1 MYTGPFGYDGA
12 APPILNGT
20 ADDPPC
26 PYYHLGPCI
35 ITRGPSWLVGSSAP
49 SLGNLAKR
57 YGLYRKFWRVLRQ
70 VGVLSNPPVLEREDG
85 SHNTDVR
92 EVMPK
97 CVVNVSCFFFTHVLD
112 VRRRFPN
119 PPGVPYKDFEPSS
132 FIASFIKKFN
142 PCLLTFFKNCFH
154 I

>member
-1 MYTGPFGYDGA
+1 MIMYTGPFGYVGA
-12 APPILNGT
+12 APPILDGT

-26 PYYHLGPCI
+26 PYCHLGPCI

-70 VGVLSNPPVLEREDG
+70 LGVW
-85 SHNTDVR
+85 SHPLYLNEKMAHTTLTDVR

-97 CVVNVSCFFFTHVLD
+97 CVVTVSCCFFYSH
-112 VRRRFPN
+112 
-119 PPGVPYKDFEPSS
+119 
-132 FIASFIKKFN
+132 
-142 PCLLTFFKNCFH
+142 
-154 I
+154 

>member
-1 MYTGPFGYDGA
+1 MYTGPFGYVGA
-12 APPILNGT
+12 APPILDGT

-26 PYYHLGPCI
+26 PYCHLGPCI

-70 VGVLSNPPVLEREDG
+70 LGVW
-85 SHNTDVR
+85 SHPLFLNEKMAHTTLTDVR

-97 CVVNVSCFFFTHVLD
+97 CVVTVSCFF
-112 VRRRFPN
+112 
-119 PPGVPYKDFEPSS
+119 
-132 FIASFIKKFN
+132 
-142 PCLLTFFKNCFH
+142 LLTPVISYVLVVLGCQKKIPEPARSTLCAYQY
-154 I
+154 

>member
-1 MYTGPFGYDGA
+1 MYTGPFGYVGA
-12 APPILNGT
+12 APPILDGT

-26 PYYHLGPCI
+26 PYCHLGPCI

-70 VGVLSNPPVLEREDG
+70 LGVW
-85 SHNTDVR
+85 SHPLYLNEKMAHTTLTDVR

-97 CVVNVSCFFFTHVLD
+97 CVVTVSCFF
-112 VRRRFPN
+112 
-119 PPGVPYKDFEPSS
+119 
-132 FIASFIKKFN
+132 
-142 PCLLTFFKNCFH
+142 LLTLVISYVLVVLGCQKK
-154 I
+154 IPEPARSTLQGL

>member
-1 MYTGPFGYDGA
+1 MIIYTGPFGYVGA
-12 APPILNGT
+12 APPILDGT

-26 PYYHLGPCI
+26 PYCHLGPCI

-70 VGVLSNPPVLEREDG
+70 LGVW
-85 SHNTDVR
+85 SHPLYLNEKMAHTTLTDVR

-97 CVVNVSCFFFTHVLD
+97 CFVTVSWFFFTHTSHKLCTCCFRMSEED
-112 VRRRFPN
+112 SRTRQEYITRTLN
-119 PPGVPYKDFEPSS
+119 LQ
-132 FIASFIKKFN
+132 AS
-142 PCLLTFFKNCFH
+142 LLNL
-154 I
+154 